1 MISAPWV
8 RTRLLELM
16 ADRVE
21 FDEVSTLYGWPT
33 SDADLAG
40 TDPDVR
46 LAVMFEAPV
55 GELVVDEMCG
65 PTVQEYRE
73 LYTMPIVV
81 QALARNTGAS
91 QYDVDDRKATL
102 LWALTR
108 AVQDA
113 TLGFVS
119 SDDARFDQ
127 IYVVLGGAEGSSGPL
142 ETQGSLLA
150 ATLTRVELSVEAK
163 IAGEA

>member
-8 RTRLLELM
+8 KTKLLELM
-16 ADRVE
+16 AARSE
-21 FDEVSTLYGWPT
+21 FDYVSTLYGYPET
-33 SDADLAG
+33 DADLSG
-40 TDPDVR
+40 GDPDVR
-46 LAVMFEAPV
+46 MAVMFEAPI

-65 PTVQEYRE
+65 PLRQEYRE
-73 LYTMPIVV
+73 QYVMPIVV
-81 QALARNTGAS
+81 QALGRNTSAS
-91 QYDVDDRKATL
+91 QAVVEDRKATL

-113 TLGFVS
+113 TLGFVTA
-119 SDDARFDQ
+119 DDTRFDQ
-127 IYVVLGGAEGSSGPL
+127 VYVGLGSVETSSGPL
-142 ETQGSLLA
+142 ETNGSLLA